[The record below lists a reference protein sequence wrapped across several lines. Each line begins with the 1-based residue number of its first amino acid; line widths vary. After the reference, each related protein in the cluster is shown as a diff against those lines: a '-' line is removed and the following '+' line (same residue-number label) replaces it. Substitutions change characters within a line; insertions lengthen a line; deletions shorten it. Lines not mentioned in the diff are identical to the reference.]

1 MYVYALYINFQCE
14 FSRDSDYVIRRPS
27 FWNIWYGHHQ
37 ASFFSAN
44 SAVIVIMSSRDHIFE
59 IMIWSSSD
67 IIFQCEFSH
76 DSDYIIRR
84 LYFKILNVKTKIQ
97 DKEAHLS
104 WDNIKAKIQDK
115 ELRLKS
121 MSRPKSKI
129 KKSTWDNVK
138 AKIQDKEVRLR
149 TMSRQRFRTRN

>member
-1 MYVYALYINFQCE
+1 MVISLFCMYVYALYIIFQCE
-14 FSRDSDYVIRRPS
+14 FSHDSDYVIQRPS
-27 FWNIWYGHHQ
+27 FLQY
-37 ASFFSAN
+37 
-44 SAVIVIMSSRDHIFE
+44 
-59 IMIWSSSD
+59 MIWSSSD

-76 DSDYIIRR
+76 DGDYIIWR

-104 WDNIKAKIQDK
+104 WDDIKAKIQDK

-138 AKIQDKEVRLR
+138 AKIQNKEVRLR